1 MLGAAARQCLR
12 PWRFEKRE
20 DQRVLGVVCAGADA
34 AWGPLHRPGVSNGL
48 NATPCHAT
56 PEKCIWRDF
65 ESCSALRSSTERR
78 QLRSLRLRGR
88 EVVGAAAL
96 SVARMQA
103 GLSKQSGSRVVLKT
117 AFRVFFLVCSNPDLF
132 NNPVAKSAGNRAS

>member
-1 MLGAAARQCLR
+1 MLGAAARQRLR

-20 DQRVLGVVCAGADA
+20 DQRVLGAVSAGADVA
-34 AWGPLHRPGVSNGL
+34 RGPLHRCGLSNGL
-48 NATPCHAT
+48 NATLCHAM

-65 ESCSALRSSTERR
+65 ESCSALRSSMGRR
-78 QLRSLRLRGR
+78 QLWSPQLQSR
-88 EVVGAAAL
+88 EVVQAAAL

-103 GLSKQSGSRVVLKT
+103 GVSKQSGNRVVLNT
-117 AFRVFFLVCSNPDLF
+117 AFKVFFLVCSNPDLS

>member
-1 MLGAAARQCLR
+1 MLGAAVRQRLR

-20 DQRVLGVVCAGADA
+20 DQRVLGAVSAGADVA
-34 AWGPLHRPGVSNGL
+34 RGPLHRCGLSNGL
-48 NATPCHAT
+48 NATLCHAM

-65 ESCSALRSSTERR
+65 ESCSALRSSMGRR
-78 QLRSLRLRGR
+78 QFRSPQLQGW
-88 EVVGAAAL
+88 EVVRAAAL

-103 GLSKQSGSRVVLKT
+103 GVSKQSGNRVVLNT